1 MEIFLDMKKKFTKS
15 HIIHVFNSSKN
26 GYVLHTI
33 NTPTIEQ
40 HLKEK
45 FPASNKDN
53 TTIELREQGNKSVNE
68 IILESFISSG
78 TNLLFLG

>member
-1 MEIFLDMKKKFTKS
+1 MKKKFTKS

-53 TTIELREQGNKSVNE
+53 TTIELR
-68 IILESFISSG
+68 
-78 TNLLFLG
+78 